1 MKMYHRADF
10 YFFKKADKMSDKA
23 VGGGHRR
30 AAVQADSFSDAYM
43 FKVFPKTFLPMHA
56 SEEKNS
62 IRINKLLASLGICS
76 RREADRLIAEGRVRI
91 NAAAAL
97 AGDRVFPGD
106 RVFLDGKEVDTG
118 EREQPVLLACNKPR
132 GVVCTS
138 SDKDRAPNIIDL
150 VSYKSR
156 VYPIGRLDKDSE
168 GLILLT
174 NMGELVNRINKGA
187 GGHEKEYE
195 VELYAPLP
203 AGFIEGLKMGVT
215 IEVPDRGRVRAH
227 CKDAWQ
233 TGDRSFHIILTEGMN
248 RQIRRMSSAL
258 GGRVKRLR
266 RIRIMNIR
274 LGGLKPGAVREIS
287 GDELSVL
294 LSSLGDGMKS
304 AWKDR
309 T

>member
-1 MKMYHRADF
+1 
-10 YFFKKADKMSDKA
+10 
-23 VGGGHRR
+23 
-30 AAVQADSFSDAYM
+30 
-43 FKVFPKTFLPMHA
+43 MHA

-62 IRINKLLASLGICS
+62 IRINKLLSALGVCS

-91 NAAAAL
+91 NDAAAS
-97 AGDRVFPGD
+97 AGDRVLPGD
-106 RVFLDGKEVDTG
+106 RIYLDGKEIDTG
-118 EREQPVLLACNKPR
+118 ERERPVLLACNKPR

-150 VSYKSR
+150 VSNKSR

-203 AGFIEGLKMGVT
+203 AGFIEGLKKGVM
-215 IEVPDRGRVRAH
+215 IEVPDRGRVMGH
-227 CKDAWQ
+227 CRDAWQ

-258 GGRVKRLR
+258 GGSVKRLR

-294 LSSLGDGMKS
+294 LSSLGDDMGNLPVHARKI
-304 AWKDR
+304 
-309 T
+309 

>member
-1 MKMYHRADF
+1 
-10 YFFKKADKMSDKA
+10 
-23 VGGGHRR
+23 
-30 AAVQADSFSDAYM
+30 
-43 FKVFPKTFLPMHA
+43 MHA

-91 NAAAAL
+91 NAAAAS

-150 VSYKSR
+150 VSYESR

-203 AGFIEGLKMGVT
+203 AGFIEGLKRGVT

-227 CKDAWQ
+227 CKDAWK
-233 TGDRSFHIILTEGMN
+233 TGDRSFNIILTEGMN

-258 GGRVKRLR
+258 GGEVKRLR

-287 GDELSVL
+287 GEKLSELL
-294 LSSLGDGMKS
+294 RALGEDMDP

-309 T
+309 P

>member
-1 MKMYHRADF
+1 
-10 YFFKKADKMSDKA
+10 MSDKTA
-23 VGGGHRR
+23 GKGHRR
-30 AAVQADSFSDAYM
+30 AAVQDDSLSDAYM
-43 FKVFPKTFLPMHA
+43 CKVFPETFLSMHA

-62 IRINKLLASLGICS
+62 IRINKLLSALGVCS

-91 NAAAAL
+91 NAAAAS
-97 AGDRVFPGD
+97 AGDRVLPGD
-106 RVFLDGKEVDTG
+106 RIYLDGKEIGTG
-118 EREQPVLLACNKPR
+118 ERERPVLLACNKPR

-187 GGHEKEYE
+187 GGHEKEYD

-203 AGFIEGLKMGVT
+203 AGFIEGLKKGVM
-215 IEVPDRGRVRAH
+215 IEVPDRGRVMAH
-227 CKDAWQ
+227 CRDAWQ

-258 GGRVKRLR
+258 GGSVKRLR

-294 LSSLGDGMKS
+294 LSSLGDDMGNLPVHTRKI
-304 AWKDR
+304 
-309 T
+309 

>member
-1 MKMYHRADF
+1 
-10 YFFKKADKMSDKA
+10 
-23 VGGGHRR
+23 
-30 AAVQADSFSDAYM
+30 
-43 FKVFPKTFLPMHA
+43 MHA
-56 SEEKNS
+56 SEEKNG
-62 IRINKLLASLGICS
+62 IRINKLLSALGVCS

-91 NAAAAL
+91 NAAAAS
-97 AGDRVFPGD
+97 AGDRVLPGD
-106 RVFLDGKEVDTG
+106 RIYLDGKEIDTG
-118 EREQPVLLACNKPR
+118 ERERPVLLACNKPR

-138 SDKDRAPNIIDL
+138 SDKDRATNIIDM

-203 AGFIEGLKMGVT
+203 AGFIEGLKKGVM
-215 IEVPDRGRVRAH
+215 IEVPDRGRVMGH
-227 CKDAWQ
+227 CRDAWQ

-258 GGRVKRLR
+258 GGSVKRLCR
-266 RIRIMNIR
+266 MRIMNIR
-274 LGGLKPGAVREIS
+274 LGGPKPGAVREIS

-294 LSSLGDGMKS
+294 LSSLGDDMGNLPVHARKI
-304 AWKDR
+304 
-309 T
+309 